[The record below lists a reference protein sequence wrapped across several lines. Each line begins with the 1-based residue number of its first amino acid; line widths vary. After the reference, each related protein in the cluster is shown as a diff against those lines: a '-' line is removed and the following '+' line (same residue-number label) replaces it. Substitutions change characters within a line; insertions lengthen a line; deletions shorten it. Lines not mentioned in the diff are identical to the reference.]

1 LRLEEVSERVLRA
14 ARQIADVRRDGG
26 RNAWLDLA
34 GVEYYA
40 VGRMAELRRV
50 APASDELPMKVVGR
64 RQWRGGLVASAGLL
78 ELALRLRDGK
88 PFIPKG
94 VHRFASFEES
104 DVWFLTML
112 TRLQK
117 HAPRS

>member
-1 LRLEEVSERVLRA
+1 MTVDPRRAPLPSDVL
-14 ARQIADVRRDGG
+14 AR
-26 RNAWLDLA
+26 
-34 GVEYYA
+34 
-40 VGRMAELRRV
+40 
-50 APASDELPMKVVGR
+50 KVVGR
-64 RQWRGGLVASAGLL
+64 RRWRGGLTATAGLL
-78 ELALRLRDGK
+78 ELALRLRGDK

-104 DVWFLTML
+104 DAWSLKML